1 VKKKIL
7 ISQKIDP
14 AGLALFGDGYE
25 VIAPEG
31 FTQESFDA
39 LVMDADAIVL
49 RTNVRVSSQVIAGAR
64 NLKIISRTGA
74 GVDNVDLE
82 AAKKK
87 GVAVCNL
94 PALNTVSVAEHT
106 VSLLFAAAKRLPLLD
121 RGVRNGEWTATRN
134 LNAPV
139 ELRDKTLGVVG
150 LGAIGSEVAKICH
163 LGLGMR
169 ILAYDPYAAPHRF
182 DGYEATDNLMQIA
195 EECDAVTLHVPG
207 MPSTN
212 GMIGRRFISAMK
224 PGAILINCARGSV
237 VDEAA
242 LIEALQAGTIAGAA
256 LDAFQAEPLPAGHPF
271 MSMGNVILTPH
282 AAALTQE
289 TATRA
294 AVEACSQVKDFLE
307 GRTPPHIYSLI

>member
-1 VKKKIL
+1 MKKIL

-25 VIAPEG
+25 VVAPER
-31 FTQESFDA
+31 FTQHSFDA
-39 LVMDADAIVL
+39 LALDADAIVL

-74 GVDNVDLE
+74 GVDNIDLE
-82 AAKKK
+82 AAKEK
-87 GVAVCNL
+87 GVTVCNL
-94 PALNTVSVAEHT
+94 PALNTVSVAEHA
-106 VSLLFAAAKRLPLLD
+106 VSLLLAAAKRLPLLD
-121 RGVRNGEWTATRN
+121 HGLRNGTWTATRN
-134 LNAPV
+134 LNAPI
-139 ELRDKTLGVVG
+139 ELRGRTLGVVG
-150 LGAIGSEVAKICH
+150 LGAIGCEVAKICH

-169 ILAYDPYAAPHRF
+169 ILAYDPYAASARF
-182 DGYEATDNLMQIA
+182 DGYEATDDLMQVA
-195 EECDAVTLHVPG
+195 EEGDAVTLHVPG

-212 GMIGRRFISAMK
+212 GMIDRRFISVMK

-242 LIEALQAGTIAGAA
+242 LVEALRADRIAGAA
-256 LDAFQAEPLPAGHPF
+256 LDAFQTEPLPADHPF
-271 MSMGNVILTPH
+271 MSMENVILTPH

-307 GRTPPHIYSLI
+307 GRTPPHIYSLL

>member
-1 VKKKIL
+1 MKKIL

-25 VIAPEG
+25 VVAPEG

-39 LVMDADAIVL
+39 LAQDADAIVL

-74 GVDNVDLE
+74 GVDNIDLD

-87 GVAVCNL
+87 GVTVCNL

-106 VSLLFAAAKRLPLLD
+106 VSLLLAAAKRLPLLD
-121 RGVRNGEWTATRN
+121 RGVRNGEWAATRN

-139 ELRDKTLGVVG
+139 ELRGKTLGVVG
-150 LGAIGSEVAKICH
+150 LGAIGSEVAKICL
-163 LGLGMR
+163 LGFGMR
-169 ILAYDPYAAPHRF
+169 ILAYDPYAAPHAF
-182 DGYEATDNLMQIA
+182 AGYEATDELMRIA
-195 EECDAVTLHVPG
+195 EESDAVTLHVPG

-212 GMIGRRFISAMK
+212 GMISREFISAMK
-224 PGAILINCARGSV
+224 PGAFLINCARGSV

-256 LDAFQAEPLPAGHPF
+256 LDAFQTEPLPAGHPF
-271 MSMGNVILTPH
+271 MSMENAILTPH
-282 AAALTQE
+282 AAALTRE
-289 TATRA
+289 TAIRA
-294 AVEACSQVKDFLE
+294 AMEACSQVKDLLE
-307 GRTPPHIYSLI
+307 GRTPPHVYSLS

>member
-1 VKKKIL
+1 MKKIL

-25 VIAPEG
+25 VVAPEG
-31 FTQESFDA
+31 FTQEGFDA
-39 LVMDADAIVL
+39 LALDADAIVL
-49 RTNVRVSSQVIAGAR
+49 RTNVRVSSQVMAGAR

-74 GVDNVDLE
+74 GVDNIDLE

-87 GVAVCNL
+87 GVTVCNL

-106 VSLLFAAAKRLPLLD
+106 LLLAAAKRLPLLD
-121 RGVRNGEWTATRN
+121 GGVRNGNWAATRN

-150 LGAIGSEVAKICH
+150 LGAIGSEVATICH
-163 LGLGMR
+163 RGLGMR
-169 ILAYDPYAAPHRF
+169 ILAYDPYAAPQSF
-182 DGYEATDNLMQIA
+182 EGYEQTHDLLQIA
-195 EECDAVTLHVPG
+195 EEGDFVTLHVPG
-207 MPSTN
+207 MPSTK
-212 GMIGRRFISAMK
+212 GMIDRRFTSAMK

-242 LIEALQAGTIAGAA
+242 LIDALQADTIAGAA
-256 LDAFQAEPLPAGHPF
+256 LDAFQTEPLPADHPF
-271 MSMGNVILTPH
+271 MTMGNVILTPH

-289 TATRA
+289 TAIRA

-307 GRTPPHIYSLI
+307 GRTPPHIYSLV